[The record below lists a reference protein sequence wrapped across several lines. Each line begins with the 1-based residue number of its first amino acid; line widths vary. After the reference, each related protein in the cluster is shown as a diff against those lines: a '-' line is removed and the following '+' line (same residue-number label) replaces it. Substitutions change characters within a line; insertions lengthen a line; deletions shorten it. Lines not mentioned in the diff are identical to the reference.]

1 MKGRSSR
8 LPPWSLSMASASS
21 TAKRPRTS
29 ISKDELYRSQ
39 SLEQSLTP
47 PETPPGQE
55 SQAKLIHNWP
65 EPDVAIEETPVAK
78 RRRVDR
84 SRDVLVEIKE
94 FDVAEQDVLL
104 LHGPKQ
110 RYAHTKKHP
119 VPKVENDREMLVAVD
134 VVGLNPID
142 WKAP

>member
-1 MKGRSSR
+1 
-8 LPPWSLSMASASS
+8 MASTSS
-21 TAKRPRTS
+21 TAKRSITH
-29 ISKDELYRSQ
+29 ISKDEMYRSQ

-47 PETPPGQE
+47 PETPPGQA
-55 SQAKLIHNWP
+55 SQARLLHNWP
-65 EPDVAIEETPVAK
+65 EPDIAIEEDPAAK
-78 RRRVDR
+78 RRKIYQT
-84 SRDVLVEIKE
+84 RDVQIDNKE

-110 RYAHTKKHP
+110 RYTHTKKHP
-119 VPKVENDREMLVAVD
+119 VPSFQDDREMLVAVD